1 MATIKDVAKLAG
13 VSIAT
18 VSRVFNQHP
27 LVSGPTRERVHS
39 AATELNYWPNEVA
52 RSLITNR
59 TQALGVL
66 LPDLHGEFFSELIR
80 GVDLTAREFGYH
92 LLFSRTSARPDALMT
107 ALRTIRGRV
116 DGLIVMAPDVDAHD
130 ALKVCAGRT
139 PTVLLDPEVS
149 VGGCHSLSIAN
160 ADGARQMTE
169 HLLALGHRR
178 IAMITGPDKNIDAQQ
193 RLAGHRAA
201 LAAAGA
207 AHGPELEVR
216 GDFTER
222 SGYDAMQSLLASR
235 MRPDAVFVA
244 NDHMAV
250 GALCALQDA
259 ELRVP
264 DDLALVG
271 FDDIPIARYLTP
283 PLTTVRVDTFDLGA
297 RAVHLLVRQSQVRP
311 GRKHHEVLPTQLV
324 VRRSCGST
332 ASSVQTV
339 RQAPHLRP
347 ARD

>member
-1 MATIKDVAKLAG
+1 MATIKDVARLAG

-27 LVSGPTRERVHS
+27 LVSDATREKVHR
-39 AATELNYWPNEVA
+39 AASELNYWPNEMA

-80 GVDLTAREFGYH
+80 AVDLTAREFGYH

-130 ALKVCAGRT
+130 ALKICAGRT

-169 HLLALGHRR
+169 HLLSLGHRR
-178 IAMITGPDKNIDAQQ
+178 IAMITGPEKNIDAQQ
-193 RLAGHRAA
+193 RRLGHQQALVAARAE
-201 LAAAGA
+201 
-207 AHGPELEVR
+207 HGPELEVR
-216 GDFTER
+216 GDFTEH
-222 SGYDAMQSLLASR
+222 SGYDAMRALIERSP
-235 MRPDAVFVA
+235 RPDAVFVS

-259 ELRVP
+259 GLCVP
-264 DDLALVG
+264 DDIALAG
-271 FDDIPIARYLTP
+271 FDDIPISRYLTP
-283 PLTTVRVDTFDLGA
+283 PLTTVRVETFELGA
-297 RAVHLLVRQSQVRP
+297 RAVHLLVRQGTVRP
-311 GRKHHEVLPTQLV
+311 GRKHHEVLPTTLV

-332 ASSVQTV
+332 ASDVQTA
-339 RQAPHLRP
+339 RQAQFQRP
-347 ARD
+347 SRA

>member
-27 LVSGPTRERVHS
+27 LVSEPTRERVHA
-39 AATELNYWPNEVA
+39 AATELSYWPNEVA
-52 RSLITNR
+52 RSLITSR

-116 DGLIVMAPDVDAHD
+116 DGLIVMTPDVDAHD
-130 ALKVCAGRT
+130 ALKECAGRT

-149 VGGCHSLSIAN
+149 IGGCHSLSIAN

-169 HLLALGHRR
+169 HLLKMGHRR
-178 IAMITGPDKNIDAQQ
+178 IAMITGPAKNIDAQQ
-193 RLAGHRAA
+193 RLAGHRGA
-201 LAAAGA
+201 LIAAGA
-207 AHGPELEVR
+207 PHGPELEVC
-216 GDFTER
+216 GGFTER
-222 SGYDAMQSLLASR
+222 SGYDAMQTLIASR

-259 ELRVP
+259 GMRVP

-283 PLTTVRVDTFDLGA
+283 PLTTVRVDTFDLGE
-297 RAVHLLVRQSQVRP
+297 RAVHLLVRQGQVRP
-311 GRKHHEVLPTQLV
+311 ARKHHEVLPTRLI

-339 RQAPHLRP
+339 RQAPLQRP
-347 ARD
+347 AGD